1 MKKNSMAYDTAVYSL
16 WFGLN
21 YGSILTACAL
31 YKTLEQYGKH
41 PALLQKQPALWGE
54 HYAEK
59 DNIAGCFAYQNCDV
73 LEVFDSEEDARILRE
88 DVQNHVVG
96 SDVVWNYDVVGK
108 QSGLYYFLENVPADK
123 RKIAYASC
131 FGGAFTAEGETR
143 NDCGRLLHQFNGIAV
158 KEYEEAEVLQN
169 LFHITPEMVLD
180 PVFLCDKQFYID
192 CAERSAAKA
201 VETDQSFIFTYIEC
215 CDDRKRQFLLKGNDI
230 LLVNHYSPLRNFI
243 DINRFPESKALL
255 KLDPAYHIR
264 VEDWL
269 YYLIHSEFVITDNY
283 YGMCFALIFEKP
295 FVVLAN
301 MDLPDLY
308 RYRAILQP
316 LGLEERLVILQE
328 DLKKKEYLFRKPIR
342 YDRVNRVLQKM
353 KQDSEVWLKQQL
365 GIAVPDAP
373 ATTSDPQ
380 EQAVGK

>member
-1 MKKNSMAYDTAVYSL
+1 M
-16 WFGLN
+16 
-21 YGSILTACAL
+21 
-31 YKTLEQYGKH
+31 
-41 PALLQKQPALWGE
+41 LQ
-54 HYAEK
+54 
-59 DNIAGCFAYQNCDV
+59 D
-73 LEVFDSEEDARILRE
+73 
-88 DVQNHVVG
+88 
-96 SDVVWNYDVVGK
+96 
-108 QSGLYYFLENVPADK
+108 
-123 RKIAYASC
+123 
-131 FGGAFTAEGETR
+131 
-143 NDCGRLLHQFNGIAV
+143 
-158 KEYEEAEVLQN
+158 

-230 LLVNHYSPLRNFI
+230 LLVNHYSQLRNFI

-328 DLKKKEYLFRKPIR
+328 DFDMIGQTVYYRK
-342 YDRVNRVLQKM
+342 
-353 KQDSEVWLKQQL
+353 
-365 GIAVPDAP
+365 
-373 ATTSDPQ
+373 
-380 EQAVGK
+380 